1 MKKGL
6 FRTLFIV
13 LLTCLVLL
21 LLNIKI
27 PDIKNIFRSRPVVI
41 DNTPIL
47 IKEIRELAQLCTI
60 TSADEVVA
68 DSSVIRL
75 KSPVEALI
83 PDLSGFGQLPISG
96 KSLVIIGR
104 GKVIAGVD
112 LQKLSTQSVYVKD
125 DSISLTLPESE
136 ILDIIMNPSGFEIF
150 SETGDWSS
158 EAVTAV
164 KMKVR
169 DKMVMRSL
177 QQGILSKANLRSI
190 MLMENFLY
198 SLGFRKI
205 SVQTNA

>member
-6 FRTLFIV
+6 FRALFIV
-13 LLTCLVLL
+13 LLTFIVLL
-21 LLNIKI
+21 LLNIKM
-27 PDIKNIFRSRPVVI
+27 PGIKNIFQSRPVVI
-41 DNTPIL
+41 DNTPLL
-47 IKEIRELAQLCTI
+47 ITKIRELAQLCTI
-60 TSADEVVA
+60 TSVNEVVA

-83 PDLSGFGQLPISG
+83 PDLSGFGQLPLSG

-104 GKVIAGVD
+104 GKVVAGID
-112 LQKLSTQSVYVKD
+112 LQKLNTQSIYVKD
-125 DSISLTLPESE
+125 DSISIILPEAE

-150 SETGDWSS
+150 SETGDWSN

-169 DKMVMRSL
+169 DKMVIRSL
-177 QQGILSKANLRSI
+177 QQGILSKANMRSM

-205 SVQTNA
+205 SVQMNT

>member
-1 MKKGL
+1 MKKSL

-13 LLTCLVLL
+13 LLTFLVLL

-60 TSADEVVA
+60 TSAGEVVA

-83 PDLSGFGQLPISG
+83 PDLSGFGQLPVSG
-96 KSLVIIGR
+96 KNLVIIGR

-112 LQKLSTQSVYVKD
+112 LQKLNTQSVYVKD
-125 DSISLTLPESE
+125 DSISLTLPKAE

-164 KMKVR
+164 KMKAR
-169 DKMVMRSL
+169 DKMVVRSL

-198 SLGFRKI
+198 SLGFRQI